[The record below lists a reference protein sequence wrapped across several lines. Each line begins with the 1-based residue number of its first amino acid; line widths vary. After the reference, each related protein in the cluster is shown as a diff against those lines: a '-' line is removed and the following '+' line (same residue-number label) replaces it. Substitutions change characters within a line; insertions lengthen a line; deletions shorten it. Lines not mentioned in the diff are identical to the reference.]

1 MGHFDEHISRVNEK
15 LQLLLKQFQALQKE
29 NEKLKQELDQKNTFE
44 KEMLQKTEALQQQ
57 VEIARVSAGQPGKDA
72 KAELEKRINA
82 YVKEIDRCIALLGN
96 Q

>member
-1 MGHFDEHISRVNEK
+1 MGHFDEHINRVNDK
-15 LQLLLKQFQALQKE
+15 LQLLLKQFQVLQKE
-29 NEKLKQELDQKNTFE
+29 NEKLKLELEQKSTFE
-44 KEMLQKTEALQQQ
+44 KEMLKKTEALQQQ

>member
-1 MGHFDEHISRVNEK
+1 MGHFDEHINRVNDK
-15 LQLLLKQFQALQKE
+15 LQLLLKQFQLLQKE
-29 NEKLKQELDQKNTFE
+29 NEKLKLELEQKGTFE
-44 KEMLQKTEALQQQ
+44 KEMLKKTEALQQQ